1 MQRDR
6 DRRGGSGG
14 RQSGNITGNE
24 TEGLFTS
31 NFSGHSSSG
40 GGGGGGGRVHRGASS
55 GRSDRRRGGAGSGGG
70 RRVGGLRGTSA
81 NLPHTRTTSGDL
93 DGDLDMGEK
102 KKSFNPYQR
111 PGRSTRS
118 GPTAQS
124 ISTDDDFII
133 FVSTTGNNIGTDSG
147 LDSFLARKAGVKL
160 DITNKKPS
168 ADNNTVSFKLPNV
181 EQARAVRKLNGIK
194 YRTAKL
200 IIKSTGDQ
208 RIMEYSTRSGAP
220 RLSAAAGTIDAIR
233 TFIRSRHQNGF
244 LDLESMAAD
253 PTLRAASIIPPGG
266 KTSSSQVG
274 AVLMKVAS
282 ELFPDITTIS
292 LASNRLRSMQ
302 PISSITQFFP
312 KLLNLSLK
320 DNDITYMKDL
330 EYISGPKKLTNL
342 RELIL
347 LDNPVRDLAIEKNKD
362 DFSYRSDITKMF
374 PSLQVLDQMPV
385 TSNKISFG
393 LGDLVVAEKN
403 TATLPVPIKGNF
415 YDSPGT
421 QAMAEEFLSS
431 FFNLYDTNRSALEA
445 MYDSSATFS
454 YVADM
459 TISNLQRLKGL
470 RGDRW
475 DRYVDGSR
483 SLSRVKELDERIR
496 RIHVGNTDIMKE
508 GILKLPKTKH
518 QLNDASKVCVDA
530 WQTGGLLPAIC
541 IYIMVHG
548 EYEESYGSRSVVK
561 SFDRSFIIA
570 PAPPNSQAS
579 LHGWKCIIISDQLI
593 VRHYNGPKAWE
604 PEADPNA
611 PKPVALGPQ
620 AGVATGGATPGAV
633 APGTAPA
640 PAVQGVQP
648 DPQQTP
654 MAGITAEQHA
664 LAQELQRQTGLNYP
678 YAVQCLAAVAW
689 DFTAAVALVNQERAN
704 IPVDAWQAPRF

>member
-6 DRRGGSGG
+6 DGRGGSGG
-14 RQSGNITGNE
+14 RQSGGITGNE

-31 NFSGHSSSG
+31 NFSASSG
-40 GGGGGGGRVHRGASS
+40 GSGGGGGGRVHRGASGG
-55 GRSDRRRGGAGSGGG
+55 GRSDRRRGGAGGSGGG

-81 NLPHTRTTSGDL
+81 NLPHTRITGGDL

-118 GPTAQS
+118 GPTTHA

-147 LDSFLARKAGVKL
+147 LDSFLNRKAGVKL

-181 EQARAVRKLNGIK
+181 EQARAVRKLTGIK
-194 YRTAKL
+194 YRGAKL

-208 RIMEYSTRSGAP
+208 RIMEDSARSAAP
-220 RLSAAAGTIDAIR
+220 RLTTSAGTIDSIR

-244 LDLESMAAD
+244 LDLENMAAD

-266 KTSSSQVG
+266 KTGSSQVG

-292 LASNRLRSMQ
+292 LASNKLRSMQ
-302 PISSITQFFP
+302 PISSIAQFFP

-320 DNDITYMKDL
+320 DNNITSMKDL

-347 LDNPVRDLAIEKNKD
+347 LDNPIRDRAIEKNKD

-374 PSLQVLDQMPV
+374 PSLQVLDQTPV
-385 TSNKISFG
+385 TSSKISFG
-393 LGDLVVAEKN
+393 LGDLVTVEKD
-403 TATLPVPIKGNF
+403 TAALPVPIKGNF

-421 QAMAEEFLSS
+421 QAMVQEFLSS

-475 DRYVDGSR
+475 ENYVDGSR
-483 SLSRVKELDERIR
+483 SLSRVKELDERTK
-496 RIHVGNTDIMKE
+496 RIHVGNADIVKE

-518 QLNDASKVCVDA
+518 QLDDASKVCVDA

-548 EYEESYGSRSVVK
+548 EYEEPNGSRPVVK

-604 PEADPNA
+604 PEPDPNA
-611 PKPVALGPQ
+611 PKAVALGPQ
-620 AGVATGGATPGAV
+620 AGVAQGGPTPAATP
-633 APGTAPA
+633 
-640 PAVQGVQP
+640 
-648 DPQQTP
+648 
-654 MAGITAEQHA
+654 EQHA
-664 LAQELQRQTGLNYP
+664 MAQELQRQTGLNYP

-689 DFTAAVALVNQERAN
+689 DFAAGVALVNQERAN
-704 IPVDAWQAPRF
+704 IPADAWQAPRF

>member
-6 DRRGGSGG
+6 DGRGGSGG

-31 NFSGHSSSG
+31 NFSGHGSNG

-55 GRSDRRRGGAGSGGG
+55 GRSDRRRGGSGGGGG

-81 NLPHTRTTSGDL
+81 NLPHTRTTGGDL

-147 LDSFLARKAGVKL
+147 LDSFLTRKAGVKL

-168 ADNNTVSFKLPNV
+168 ADNYTVSFKLPNV
-181 EQARAVRKLNGIK
+181 EQARAVRKLTGIK
-194 YRTAKL
+194 YRGAKL

-208 RIMEYSTRSGAP
+208 RIMEDSTRSAAP
-220 RLSAAAGTIDAIR
+220 RLSSSAGTIDAIR

-292 LASNRLRSMQ
+292 LASNKLRSMQ

-320 DNDITYMKDL
+320 NNDITYMKDL

-347 LDNPVRDLAIEKNKD
+347 LDNPIRDRAIEKNKD

-385 TSNKISFG
+385 TSSKISFG

-475 DRYVDGSR
+475 DSYVDGSR
-483 SLSRVKELDERIR
+483 SLSRVKELDERTK
-496 RIHVGNTDIMKE
+496 RIHVGNTDIVKE

-548 EYEESYGSRSVVK
+548 EYEESYGSRSIVK

-633 APGTAPA
+633 SPGTAPA

-664 LAQELQRQTGLNYP
+664 MAQELQRQTGLNYP

-704 IPVDAWQAPRF
+704 IPADAWQAPRF

>member
-6 DRRGGSGG
+6 NGRGGGG
-14 RQSGNITGNE
+14 RQSGGITGNE

-31 NFSGHSSSG
+31 NFSGGSNNSG
-40 GGGGGGGRVHRGASS
+40 GGSGGRVRRGASS
-55 GRSDRRRGGAGSGGG
+55 GRSDRRSGPGGIGGG

-81 NLPHTRTTSGDL
+81 NLPHTRTAGGDI

-111 PGRSTRS
+111 PSRNTRP
-118 GPTAQS
+118 GPSSQP

-147 LDSFLARKAGVKL
+147 LDSFLTRKAGMKL
-160 DITNKKPS
+160 EITNKKPS
-168 ADNNTVSFKLPNV
+168 ADNHAVSFTLPNV
-181 EQARAVRKLNGIK
+181 EQARAVRKLTGIK
-194 YRTAKL
+194 YRGAKL

-208 RIMEYSTRSGAP
+208 RIMEDSNRSSAS
-220 RLSAAAGTIDAIR
+220 RLTSSAGTIDSIR
-233 TFIRSRHQNGF
+233 TFIRSRHNNGF
-244 LDLESMAAD
+244 LDLENMAAD

-266 KTSSSQVG
+266 KTGSSQVG
-274 AVLMKVAS
+274 TVLMKVAS

-302 PISSITQFFP
+302 PISSIAQFFP
-312 KLLNLSLK
+312 KLQNLSLK
-320 DNDITYMKDL
+320 NNNITFMKDL
-330 EYISGPKKLTNL
+330 EYISGPKKLAHL

-347 LDNPVRDLAIEKNKD
+347 LDNPIRDRAIEKNND

-374 PSLQVLDQMPV
+374 PSLQMLDQTAV

-393 LGDLVVAEKN
+393 LGDLVVADKDS
-403 TATLPVPIKGNF
+403 AALPVPIKGNF

-421 QAMAEEFLSS
+421 QAMVQEFLSN
-431 FFNLYDTNRSALEA
+431 FFNLFDNNRSALEP
-445 MYDSSATFS
+445 MYDSNATFS

-459 TISNLQRLKGL
+459 TISNHQRLNGL

-475 DRYVDGSR
+475 EQYVDGSR
-483 SLSRVKELDERIR
+483 SLSRVKELDERTK
-496 RIHVGNTDIMKE
+496 RIHVGNSAIVKQ
-508 GILKLPKTKH
+508 GLLPLPQTKH
-518 QLNDASKVCVDA
+518 ELNDASKICVDA

-541 IYIMVHG
+541 IYIMMHG
-548 EYEESYGSRSVVK
+548 EFEEINPSVKRQVIK

-593 VRHYNGPKAWE
+593 VRHYNGSKAWQ
-604 PEADPNA
+604 PEDNSSATGPIPTAA
-611 PKPVALGPQ
+611 P
-620 AGVATGGATPGAV
+620 GVAI
-633 APGTAPA
+633 APS
-640 PAVQGVQP
+640 VQGVQP

-654 MAGITAEQHA
+654 MAGLKPEQHA
-664 LAQELQRQTGLNYP
+664 MAQELQRQTGLNYP
-678 YAVQCLAAVAW
+678 YAVQCLGAVAW
-689 DFTAAVALVNQERAN
+689 DIAAGVALVNQERPN
-704 IPVDAWQAPRF
+704 IPADAWQPPRF